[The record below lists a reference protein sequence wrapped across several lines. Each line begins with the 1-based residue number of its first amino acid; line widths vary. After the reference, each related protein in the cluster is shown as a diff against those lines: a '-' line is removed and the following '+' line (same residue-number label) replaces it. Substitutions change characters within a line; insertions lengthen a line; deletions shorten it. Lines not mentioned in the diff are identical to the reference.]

1 MSFIFQGI
9 DEMKEVGLTHNTRQ
23 IERQK
28 NLLGALMGALK

>member
-9 DEMKEVGLTHNTRQ
+9 GEMKEAGLTHNTRQ

-28 NLLGALMGALK
+28 TFWGHLWGH